1 MKKLFYS
8 CVVVLLV
15 MSCKE
20 QFDPP
25 VTAPVNGYLVVDGII
40 NSGTGST
47 NIRLSRTVNLADSA
61 RMNNERNAL
70 VRVEGEDNSSYPLA
84 EVAQGLYSHPQLS
97 LSRNVKYRLY
107 IKTSDGKEYV
117 SDYSRVI
124 PTPPIDSIRW
134 EQPGD
139 LQLYINTHDPLNKTL
154 YYRWEWEETWEFHSA
169 FTTQL
174 EYAYG
179 RPGEITGI
187 KYRFPNQNHDLSKYY
202 CWKHGSSTNLII
214 GSSAKLSRDSIDLPL
229 HFIPRGSVKL
239 SVLYSIKVKQYAVS
253 REGYDFLQR
262 MKKNTEQTGT
272 LFDAQPSELVGNIHA
287 KNNPNEIVIGFVDVA
302 DQQEKRI
309 FIRASE
315 MNNWGY
321 RTGCTELI
329 VPNVLDSIL
338 AYSYLMPTSVEEMTP
353 FGDILSYRGSG
364 PTCVDCTLTG
374 TNVRP
379 SFWP

>member
-8 CVVVLLV
+8 CTAVLLI

-20 QFDPP
+20 HFEPP
-25 VTAPVNGYLVVDGII
+25 VTAPPNGYLVVDGII
-40 NSGTGST
+40 NSGTGPT
-47 NIRLSRTVNLADSA
+47 NIRLSRTVSLADSA
-61 RMNNERNAL
+61 RMQNERNAL
-70 VRVEGEDNSSYPLA
+70 VRVEGEDNSSYLLA
-84 EVAQGLYSHPQLS
+84 EVAQGLYSNSQLS
-97 LSRNVKYRLY
+97 LNKNVKYRLY
-107 IKTSDGKEYV
+107 ISTSDGQEYV

-124 PTPPIDSIRW
+124 PTPPIDSVRW
-134 EQPGD
+134 EQPGN
-139 LQLYINTHDPLNKTL
+139 LQLYINTHDPLNNTR

-169 FTTQL
+169 FPTQL
-174 EYAYG
+174 EYEYG
-179 RPGEITGI
+179 RPGEITGV

-202 CWKHGSSTNLII
+202 CWQHRSSTNLII

-229 HFIPRGSVKL
+229 HSIERGSQKL

-272 LFDAQPSELVGNIHA
+272 LFDAQPSELAGNIHA
-287 KNNPNEIVIGFVDVA
+287 RNNPHEIVIGFVEVS

-309 FIRASE
+309 FIRPSQL
-315 MNNWGY
+315 NNWGY
-321 RTGCTELI
+321 RTNCTELV
-329 VPNVLDSIL
+329 VPNILDSIR
-338 AYSYLMPTSVEEMTP
+338 AYSYLMPTSVEEFTIT
-353 FGDILSYRGSG
+353 GDILSYRGSG
-364 PTCVDCTLTG
+364 PHCVDCTLTG